1 MRKKIK
7 KTLLNWPT
15 FSKTKVG
22 RWSLMES
29 KLSFPRR
36 MLHTISECF
45 SMPKLP
51 CQWKANKIIINKK
64 NSNKKM
70 IKTSPR
76 FLHSSI
82 KKEAANGLLLT
93 LWLLV
98 LMRRKS
104 QRLHLLPTMKTK
116 RQKEEKEEY
125 QLQAIL
131 GLSFPV

>member
-1 MRKKIK
+1 
-7 KTLLNWPT
+7 
-15 FSKTKVG
+15 
-22 RWSLMES
+22 
-29 KLSFPRR
+29 
-36 MLHTISECF
+36 
-45 SMPKLP
+45 MPKLP
-51 CQWKANKIIINKK
+51 CQWRANKIIINKK

-70 IKTSPR
+70 IKISPR

-125 QLQAIL
+125 QLPAIL
-131 GLSFPV
+131 GLSFPVQKIISNNHYMVLLKGSASRVNSCKEQHNLVWPTSSNSTQNG